1 MSGWICVSGDVLV
14 LEPCCLAEVRAT
26 SAGAPHPGTAA
37 VGGPSSRGRGS
48 GSAVPD
54 PKAVVA
60 FLPRA
65 CPSTGLQLPPPGGRT
80 GAQVFAKSRDL
91 APVFSRGKA
100 PGLCQLLGTG
110 MLRCPLEGL
119 EPGRKSLDFQT
130 SNQSFSVLSP

>member
-1 MSGWICVSGDVLV
+1 MSGWICLSGDVLV
-14 LEPCCLAEVRAT
+14 LEPCVAEVRAA
-26 SAGAPHPGTAA
+26 SAGAPHRGTGA

-65 CPSTGLQLPPPGGRT
+65 CPSTGLQLPPPRGRT

-91 APVFSRGKA
+91 ARFQPWEGAGAVSA
-100 PGLCQLLGTG
+100 AQDWDAVLPTG
-110 MLRCPLEGL
+110 GPRARSE
-119 EPGRKSLDFQT
+119 KS
-130 SNQSFSVLSP
+130 